1 MKSIKMK
8 IFLKYIIV
16 RVSIIRKNELFYK
29 NNFYNQYFFH
39 KKEEEEK
46 IYVIWKTYK

>member
-29 NNFYNQYFFH
+29 NSFYNQYFFL

-46 IYVIWKTYK
+46 IYVIWKTCK